1 VSLFRKEGEEE
12 EEDDEEGEEGE
23 EGEEEEKMAIVLD
36 VYDTSTLEAEAGES
50 ESPMP
55 TRAIQQDPA
64 SN

>member
-1 VSLFRKEGEEE
+1 MSLFRKEGEEE
-12 EEDDEEGEEGE
+12 EEDDEEGE